1 MDEVSRSPNYT
12 AADRCRKMNR
22 NLLININ
29 INMTCIISN
38 TWKSFLKNNI
48 MFEYYLNKRRN
59 EDEIL
64 KEIYVAAIILCMN
77 KSQKNI

>member
-1 MDEVSRSPNYT
+1 
-12 AADRCRKMNR
+12 
-22 NLLININ
+22 
-29 INMTCIISN
+29 
-38 TWKSFLKNNI
+38 

-77 KSQKNI
+77 KSQKNIW